1 MGNDT
6 FKRIRSIIATDLE
19 IASGKVMLSTSFI
32 DDLQADSLDMF
43 ELIMAFEDAF
53 DVMIPDTAVET
64 IVTVADAV
72 NYIKQEKKKPQR
84 PDVPGS

>member
-19 IASGKVMLSTSFI
+19 IASSKVMLSTSFI

-84 PDVPGS
+84 PDGPGS